1 MTTVDIASASLVGTG
16 TTHRRIPLGRIPL
29 GRIATTELRKMFDTR
44 SGIWLL
50 ASIGILSVLATATVI
65 LFAREDEMTYN
76 TFARSA
82 SR

>member
-1 MTTVDIASASLVGTG
+1 MTTVDIASASPGGTRS
-16 TTHRRIPLGRIPL
+16 THRGVPLSRIPLSRIT
-29 GRIATTELRKMFDTR
+29 TTELRKMFDTR

-50 ASIGILSVLATATVI
+50 ASIGILSVLATTTVI